1 MLGKTYILLA
11 LGIAVLFASVMYAI
25 TLSTGRLMDTQT
37 ELLRQR
43 IQGELSGEVY
53 AQRSAEAERS
63 YRQEVADALERL
75 AEKFGAVAELINQTA
90 PELNATRNL
99 SILSRNLSEAIEGFR
114 SGG

>member
-1 MLGKTYILLA
+1 MLGKAYIALA
-11 LGIAVLFASVMYAI
+11 LGVAMLFASIVY
-25 TLSTGRLMDTQT
+25 TVTYSTGKLVDKQA

-43 IQGELSGEVY
+43 IHGELSGEMY

-63 YRQEVADALERL
+63 YRHEVASALERL
-75 AEKFGAVAELINQTA
+75 AEKFRAVAKLINQTA

-99 SILSRNLSEAIEGFR
+99 SLLSRNLSEAIESFR